1 MVMSK
6 IQWIVA
12 VVASLALLASK
23 STTTTHALS
32 SNAAAGTTATRRA
45 ALGWMAGT
53 ATGWMVHGS
62 NNVNAL
68 VGTEDKLP
76 DRFNV
81 EDYLKTGQV
90 MNPMGVSGQAGK

>member
-1 MVMSK
+1 MSK

-32 SNAAAGTTATRRA
+32 SNAAGTTATRRA